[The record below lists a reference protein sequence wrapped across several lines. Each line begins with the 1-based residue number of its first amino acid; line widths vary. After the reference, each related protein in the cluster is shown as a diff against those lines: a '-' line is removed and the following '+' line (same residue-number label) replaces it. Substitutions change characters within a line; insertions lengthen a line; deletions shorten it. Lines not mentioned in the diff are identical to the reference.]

1 MKKNLI
7 PLLLPLLLASCSTPT
22 PGGEQSGSQ
31 GTGGQGGGGNQNLVV
46 LFHVD
51 KSTPEGI
58 AYQRR
63 LDAFNKAYASENIRV
78 TGKFVART
86 TGVSTYETE
95 LTNMKKQGT
104 LPDIITFDAPMCA
117 KYAMDEFLFDVT
129 SSFSADELAPFI
141 TTNTYQGKLY
151 GLPIQESSAGFFYN
165 KNLFAK
171 AGIDVSN
178 VTVDNPWDF
187 GTFQNVCAKLKAA
200 SLTAVDMRLDATKDE
215 TATYLLYPF
224 VYASGGEFLSE
235 DGWTARGYL
244 DSAKSKDGF
253 RFLKDLIDK
262 GYTSYGIGPT
272 DFFTGKVGM
281 YLSSGWTIPDLD
293 HDFPSTFPDRSS
305 WGLLPYPKGVSSA
318 SANGSW
324 CFGVTDNG
332 KADKS
337 AAVKLLKFL
346 TSKESSEAIVAA
358 TGMISARRDV
368 EGAKGEPEQ
377 MLRDQL
383 AKSGRSRPESVGYSS
398 FSQAFATVIGS
409 LKDKDVDSAVSSATS
424 QLQSTLDG
432 IKDLY

>member
-1 MKKNLI
+1 MMKK
-7 PLLLPLLLASCSTPT
+7 PLFLLTTLLLASCST
-22 PGGEQSGSQ
+22 GGGNPDAGSNNSGNDFE
-31 GTGGQGGGGNQNLVV
+31 GGNQNLVV

-51 KSTPEGI
+51 AGTPEGV
-58 AYQRR
+58 AYKRR
-63 LDAFNKAYASENIRV
+63 LDAFNKENASSGIRV

-117 KYAMDEFLFDVT
+117 KYAMDRFLFDVT
-129 SSFSADELAPFI
+129 SYFTSDELSSFVS
-141 TTNTYQGKLY
+141 TNTYQNKIY

-165 KNLFAK
+165 KKIFAN
-171 AGIDVSN
+171 AGIDVSSIS
-178 VTVDNPWDF
+178 VDNPWDF
-187 GTFQNVCAKLKAA
+187 ATFQDVCSRLKNKGV
-200 SLTAVDMRLDATKDE
+200 TPVDMRLDATKDE

-224 VYASGGEFLSE
+224 IYAVGGEFLSQ
-235 DGWTARGYL
+235 DGWTAKGKF
-244 DSAKSKDGF
+244 DSAKSKNGF
-253 RFLKDLIDK
+253 QFIKDLVDK
-262 GYTSYGIGPT
+262 NYTSYGIGPT

-293 HDFPSTFPDRSS
+293 HNFPSTFPDRSS
-305 WGLLPYPKGVSSA
+305 WGLLPYPMKEQKA
-318 SANGSW
+318 SATGSW

-332 KADKS
+332 KKNKN
-337 AAVKLLKFL
+337 AAVQLLKFL

-358 TGMISARRDV
+358 TGMISARKDV
-368 EGAKGEPEQ
+368 EGASGEPETL
-377 MLRDQL
+377 LRKQL
-383 AKSGRSRPESVGYSS
+383 SVSGRARPESVGYSS

-409 LKDKDVDSAVSSATS
+409 IKDKDVNSAVTAATN